1 MDAEELKRHNEYVT
15 NCLQTYNKACE
26 HFGYE
31 NPLETFKKLEIPKE
45 IPEETLKWHTDFHKY
60 CEDKYFLYSS
70 GTIRDEMISL
80 SSFVVIDQILAKS
93 LAEYIGNRKV
103 LEIMSGIGCLAKAL
117 SDQGVTIHPT
127 DIFEDTYCFNGY
139 QNTFMDVEQMD
150 CVEAIE
156 KYGKDYDILL
166 CYWPRSESPII
177 EALLAMRRVNPNMVM
192 LYIGEDYE
200 GCCAPN
206 EFFDEAEWI
215 EERRHIHLKN
225 WDGIHDSTYLL
236 K

>member
-31 NPLETFKKLEIPKE
+31 NHLETFKKLEIPKE

-93 LAEYIGNRKV
+93 LAEY
-103 LEIMSGIGCLAKAL
+103 M
-117 SDQGVTIHPT
+117 
-127 DIFEDTYCFNGY
+127 
-139 QNTFMDVEQMD
+139 
-150 CVEAIE
+150 E
-156 KYGKDYDILL
+156 KI
-166 CYWPRSESPII
+166 
-177 EALLAMRRVNPNMVM
+177 
-192 LYIGEDYE
+192 
-200 GCCAPN
+200 
-206 EFFDEAEWI
+206 
-215 EERRHIHLKN
+215 
-225 WDGIHDSTYLL
+225 
-236 K
+236 